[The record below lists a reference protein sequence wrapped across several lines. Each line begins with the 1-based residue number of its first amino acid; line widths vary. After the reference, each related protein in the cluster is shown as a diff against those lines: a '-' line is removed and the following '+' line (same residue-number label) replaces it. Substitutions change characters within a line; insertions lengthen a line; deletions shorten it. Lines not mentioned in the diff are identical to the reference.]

1 MAPYHGR
8 LRSAYSCICADG
20 SKGERRLA
28 PMVQATTARE
38 PHVRHQNIPEH
49 RRDHEEYFSRLSV

>member
-8 LRSAYSCICADG
+8 LWSAYTCICADG

-38 PHVRHQNIPEH
+38 PHVRHQNITE
-49 RRDHEEYFSRLSV
+49 RLRDHE

>member
-8 LRSAYSCICADG
+8 LRGAQTCICADG

-28 PMVQATTARE
+28 PMVQATARE
-38 PHVRHQNIPEH
+38 PHVRHQNITER
-49 RRDHEEYFSRLSV
+49 RRDHQ

>member
-38 PHVRHQNIPEH
+38 PHVRHENITER
-49 RRDHEEYFSRLSV
+49 RRDHE

>member
-28 PMVQATTARE
+28 PMVQATTAL
-38 PHVRHQNIPEH
+38 V
-49 RRDHEEYFSRLSV
+49 SRMCATKSPKHNGASTGP